1 MIYAFDHE
9 DAIIKDFMLG
19 TTAEY
24 STWDKVQQ
32 MDPSHSVV
40 LRGMTKGKI
49 IHQCWKTG
57 REFYYIDTGYIGNL
71 MKRKHYHRVVKNNV
85 QNTQVRDVPDDRY
98 RRFSQRHPETVFNG
112 WKPQGRSIL
121 LVTPSEKPCKF
132 YGITRQQWIDET
144 TATLKKFTDRPIIIR
159 DKGLRRERVGS
170 GSLFSQLD
178 ADNVYAVVTYQSI
191 AAIESVCHGVP
202 AFATAPTAADYV
214 TLKDLSRIEQAYR
227 PNPDQVRHWLKWLS
241 YCQYTVDELNNGSAL
256 KIIQEYNL
264 K

>member
-9 DAIIKDFMLG
+9 DAIIKDFMKG
-19 TTAEY
+19 TESEY

-32 MDPSHSVV
+32 TSVDNPIV
-40 LRGMTKGKI
+40 LRGMTKGKY
-49 IHQCWKTG
+49 IHQCWKTK
-57 REFYYIDTGYIGNL
+57 RDFYYIDTGYVGNL
-71 MKRKHYHRVVKNNV
+71 TKRKHYHRLVKNNV
-85 QNTQVRDVPDDRY
+85 QHTQVRDVPDDRY
-98 RRFSQRHPETVFNG
+98 RRFSQRHPEMNFNG

-144 TATLKKFTDRPIIIR
+144 TAKLKQHTDRPIIIR
-159 DKGLRRERVGS
+159 DKGLRRERVGG
-170 GSLFSQLD
+170 GSLFAQLD
-178 ADNVYAVVTYQSI
+178 TDNIYAVVTYQSI

-214 TLKDLSRIEQAYR
+214 TLKDLTRIEAPYR
-227 PNPDQVRHWLKWLS
+227 PNADQVRHWLKWLS
-241 YCQYTVDELNNGSAL
+241 YCQYTVDELNTGTAMKIL
-256 KIIQEYNL
+256 KEYNL

>member
-1 MIYAFDHE
+1 MIYALDHE
-9 DAIIKDFMLG
+9 DAIIKDFMRG
-19 TTAEY
+19 TEAEY

-32 MDPSHSVV
+32 TGVDNPVV
-40 LRGMTKGKI
+40 LRGMTKGKY
-49 IHQCWKTG
+49 IHKCWKDK
-57 REFYYIDTGYIGNL
+57 RPFYYIDTGYVGNL
-71 MKRKHYHRVVKNNV
+71 SKRKHYHRLVKNNV
-85 QNTQVRDVPDDRY
+85 QNTQVCDVPDDRY
-98 RRFSQRHPETVFNG
+98 RRLSQRHPEVNFNG
-112 WKPQGRSIL
+112 WLPQGRSIL

-144 TATLKKFTDRPIIIR
+144 TAKLRQHTDRPIIIR

-178 ADNVYAVVTYQSI
+178 KDNVYAVVTYQSI

-214 TLKDLSRIEQAYR
+214 TLKDLSRIEQPYR
-227 PNPDQVRHWLKWLS
+227 PNADQVRRWLNWLA
-241 YCQYTVDELNNGSAL
+241 YCQYTVPELNEGTAL
-256 KIIQEYNL
+256 KIIEMYNL